1 MPSTPIGGAPSAH
14 LGLDHLTDRAQHVSQ
29 TLLLSHS
36 RQSPRIVAS
45 SSVGH
50 HHSRIVARNNLPDL
64 LVTVTTAHLVHSGI
78 IGLERHQ
85 KGTLSANSPA
95 CVVSVDHRALT
106 HRLPKPLVR
115 ISHSAPRSSQSVL
128 RDRAL
133 AQLNSGQR
141 SEHDGNPPHR
151 YAHSIVEHVS
161 RSHHSSSHP
170 MGARTVLVRSNV
182 PMTPSHTPAARHAS
196 AYLHPVL
203 CHLRSGHRGNVGH
216 VRKALSLMFE
226 YASTSGGS
234 FPLKPQRQQAVLSV
248 RPPPAAFCS

>member
-1 MPSTPIGGAPSAH
+1 MPSTPIGGASSTP
-14 LGLDHLTDRAQHVSQ
+14 LGLDHLTDRAQHVCQ

-64 LVTVTTAHLVHSGI
+64 LVAVTTAHLVHRGF

-85 KGTLSANSPA
+85 KGTLSTNSPA
-95 CVVSVDHRALT
+95 CVVCVDHRALT

-133 AQLNSGQR
+133 AQLHTGQR

-151 YAHSIVEHVS
+151 YAHSVVQHVR
-161 RSHHSSSHP
+161 RSHHSSTHTV
-170 MGARTVLVRSNV
+170 RTRPVLVRTNLG
-182 PMTPSHTPAARHAS
+182 MAPSYPSAAPRIGIPAPGTLSPAVWASRGCRSRMQHPLPPARALLHIRDSCRRPPTHPLAAR
-196 AYLHPVL
+196 
-203 CHLRSGHRGNVGH
+203 
-216 VRKALSLMFE
+216 
-226 YASTSGGS
+226 
-234 FPLKPQRQQAVLSV
+234 
-248 RPPPAAFCS
+248 

>member
-1 MPSTPIGGAPSAH
+1 MT
-14 LGLDHLTDRAQHVSQ
+14 SQ

-36 RQSPRIVAS
+36 RRSTRIVAS
-45 SSVGH
+45 ARSVTS
-50 HHSRIVARNNLPDL
+50 HSRIVGRNNLPDL

-95 CVVSVDHRALT
+95 CVVSVDHALSRTDSRSLWYASPTAPLARRRASC
-106 HRLPKPLVR
+106 V
-115 ISHSAPRSSQSVL
+115 I
-128 RDRAL
+128 AL
-133 AQLNSGQR
+133 WLNSGQR

-203 CHLRSGHRGNVGH
+203 CHLRSGLGGMSVTYAR
-216 VRKALSLMFE
+216 LSPSCSSMPPHPGQLSAE
-226 YASTSGGS
+226 TATSTGG
-234 FPLKPQRQQAVLSV
+234 AVSSSTAGGFL
-248 RPPPAAFCS
+248 